1 LGAEPSPFSAPG
13 REEREFAAA
22 VGRLL
27 LLTTSSLHAAK
38 EINRQQ
44 EGNRLEKGGDL
55 CSRTPPIFPTRLA
68 NPGLQNSRTR
78 RKSRPYLLSSDKR
91 PVCL

>member
-44 EGNRLEKGGDL
+44 EGNRLEKE
-55 CSRTPPIFPTRLA
+55 PAAQVPTHLP
-68 NPGLQNSRTR
+68 NTT
-78 RKSRPYLLSSDKR
+78 RKSRVTKLKN
-91 PVCL
+91 